1 MNTHDWHNYFG
12 PLMGWLVNAMMWLIG
27 GMSPLA
33 AIGAVAALWWTIE
46 RAKTERAKRRM
57 IEDVEAEV
65 SRGGLSGRIRGALRT
80 EPGDLK

>member
-65 SRGGLSGRIRGALRT
+65 SRGGLSVCFFFFFIT
-80 EPGDLK
+80 EPAALK